1 MQASLQSNIHY
12 HFFPFKPLNLSTQI
26 NYWFSVLCR
35 TTEQAVCCS
44 VTLPNCTEGKLTLG
58 RIVNEG
64 TFLSWVYVINLP
76 PSELST
82 FTVVSPA
89 TSILSSLTLLILDLG
104 TELNIINPQGENGST
119 VYCLS
124 QFILI
129 AVTNTLYWI
138 ISTVFFPHSS
148 EVEKSKATGPSDS
161 L

>member
-89 TSILSSLTLLILDLG
+89 TSILSSLTLLID
-104 TELNIINPQGENGST
+104 P
-119 VYCLS
+119 CLA
-124 QFILI
+124 Q
-129 AVTNTLYWI
+129 
-138 ISTVFFPHSS
+138 
-148 EVEKSKATGPSDS
+148 KSRSCPSFMAKHTKAQSRK
-161 L
+161 